1 MEKSRN
7 LFERLRVFFIRR
19 PSVILFL
26 CIFVIAIL
34 STKGE
39 LVDKVEAN
47 QIVSIKGTVISEAKK
62 DRYTQYRIGE
72 CLVNDYSNKANLD
85 VGDVVEVKGKSKLLG
100 EMKFDDFN
108 YGRYLKSTGIEVYCT
123 MSDCKKVGISKP
135 YKLIGKIR
143 VHKRYKCLFV

>member
-26 CIFVIAIL
+26 CIFIIAIL

-72 CLVNDYSNKANLD
+72 CLVNDYSNKADLD
-85 VGDVVEVKGKSKLLG
+85 VGDVVEVRES
-100 EMKFDDFN
+100 
-108 YGRYLKSTGIEVYCT
+108 
-123 MSDCKKVGISKP
+123 
-135 YKLIGKIR
+135 
-143 VHKRYKCLFV
+143 